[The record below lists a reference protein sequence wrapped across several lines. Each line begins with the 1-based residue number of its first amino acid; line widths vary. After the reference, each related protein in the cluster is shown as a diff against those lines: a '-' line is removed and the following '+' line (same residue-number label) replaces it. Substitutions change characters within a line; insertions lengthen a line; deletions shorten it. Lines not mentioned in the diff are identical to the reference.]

1 LAGQVGLVDHIEI
14 GDNVIVGAQSGIA
27 KDVPP
32 HQFVLGT
39 PHLPHRKF
47 LRVAA
52 VWSRL
57 PEMKK
62 AVDLLLK
69 RVEALEKQ
77 AGAKKA

>member
-1 LAGQVGLVDHIEI
+1 MGAGSVV
-14 GDNVIVGAQSGIA
+14 A

-32 HQFVLGT
+32 DQFVLGS
-39 PHLPHRKF
+39 PHLPHRQF

-62 AVDLLLK
+62 ELGLLLK